1 MKAIRRRDAIKWG
14 IMQVEGWSA
23 IGLAELKQVSRSCS
37 ARKTHYFGAVF
48 SIMLFFGAIR

>member
-23 IGLAELKQVSRSCS
+23 IGFAELKQVSRSCS
-37 ARKTHYFGAVF
+37 ARKTRYFGAVF